1 MVLKF
6 DPPELQDQL
15 LAAIETWKQKID
27 ITWEYDFSDDIV
39 DVTDAG
45 FNAADYPDQIITYES
60 EFDLGLPKWEDAAR
74 VTYREFIELAGELS
88 SANLIQNRECLTEH
102 RYLLRVAPANDQTGS
117 YLWQTLPEPNSDV
130 DPRLREEYIEWSR
143 EADALFAKLREMDDA
158 SSDGDDQEPDKD
170 LFDAWRDATS
180 RRNELSEKTRS
191 RAPALLLA

>member
-74 VTYREFIELAGELS
+74 VTYREFIELARELS
-88 SANLIQNRECLTEH
+88 GAKLIENRECWTER
-102 RYLLRVAPANDQTGS
+102 RYLLRVTPATDQTVS
-117 YLWQTLPEPNSDV
+117 YLWQTLPDPNADA
-130 DPRLREEYIEWSR
+130 DPELQEEYVER
-143 EADALFAKLREMDDA
+143 AHEADALFAKLREMDDA
-158 SSDGDDQEPDKD
+158 SS
-170 LFDAWRDATS
+170 
-180 RRNELSEKTRS
+180 
-191 RAPALLLA
+191 